1 LARITGPYTLVH
13 PGLNRA
19 CRGSQCFPCYAITGF
34 EPVEI
39 DQIARD
45 PASASELRLAEGFKH
60 QPLKHPVIVVLD
72 NDNGAKEIFGTL
84 SKSFGI
90 SIGLKSAAPFFH
102 VTDNLYLV
110 KTPEMGRKAEIH
122 RPSALRRFKLSPAR
136 DGERAIVL
144 TVRGSQGS
152 ATAPDFRGS
161 VLSGCC
167 SVE

>member
-1 LARITGPYTLVH
+1 M
-13 PGLNRA
+13 LN
-19 CRGSQCFPCYAITGF
+19 
-34 EPVEI
+34 
-39 DQIARD
+39 
-45 PASASELRLAEGFKH
+45 
-60 QPLKHPVIVVLD
+60 

-110 KTPEMGRKAEIH
+110 KTPEKGRKAEIH
-122 RPSALRRFKLSPAR
+122 RPSALFSRLKLSPAR
-136 DGERAIVL
+136 DGERAIGL
-144 TVRGSQGS
+144 TVRGPQGSS